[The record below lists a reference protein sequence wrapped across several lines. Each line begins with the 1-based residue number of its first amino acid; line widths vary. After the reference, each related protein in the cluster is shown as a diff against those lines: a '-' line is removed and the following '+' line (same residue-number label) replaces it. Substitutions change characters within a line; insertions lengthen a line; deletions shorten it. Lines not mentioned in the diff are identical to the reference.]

1 MATLEAERK
10 SFFKKLARRKNQLP
24 QQDSD
29 AEMSFI
35 DHLEALRWHIVRSVL
50 VWLGAVTF
58 MFIKIDWMFD
68 NVIYAPARSNFVT
81 YGALCRFSHFLGI
94 GDSLCMPPV
103 DIPLQGNTVSGPFM
117 SAISIS
123 MIGGLI
129 IAFPYLFWE
138 MWRFIKPALSDK
150 ERRYSRG
157 SILWVSLCF
166 FTGAAFGYYLLAP
179 FTFNF
184 LANFKLG
191 TTTAYNYLPT
201 LDDYIDTIN
210 NIILGCG
217 LAFELPILA
226 FVLAKIGLVNSKFL
240 KTYRKYAFVVIL
252 VVAAVI
258 TPSPDWTSQAL
269 VSLPLLL
276 LYELSVLIVKRV
288 DKKKAAEE
296 KASEKEW
303 S

>member
-1 MATLEAERK
+1 MAIIDAERK
-10 SFFKKLARRKNQLP
+10 SFFKKLAKRKSLQV
-24 QQDSD
+24 DD
-29 AEMSFI
+29 TTEMSFI
-35 DHLEALRWHIVRSVL
+35 DHLEALRWHLVRAVL
-50 VWLGAVTF
+50 VWLAAVIF

-81 YGALCRFSHFLGI
+81 YGALCRFSHWLGL

-103 DIPLQGNTVSGPFM
+103 NIPLQGNTVSGPFM

-138 MWRFIKPALSDK
+138 VWRFIKPALSEK
-150 ERRYSRG
+150 EKRYSRG

-166 FTGAAFGYYLLAP
+166 FTGGAFGYYLLAP

-217 LAFELPILA
+217 LAFELPVLA
-226 FVLAKIGLVNSKFL
+226 YVLAKIGLINAKLL
-240 KTYRKYAFVVIL
+240 KKSRKYAFVVIL
-252 VVAAVI
+252 IVAAVI

-276 LYELSVLIVKRV
+276 LFELSVIIVKRI

-296 KASEKEW
+296 KEPEW